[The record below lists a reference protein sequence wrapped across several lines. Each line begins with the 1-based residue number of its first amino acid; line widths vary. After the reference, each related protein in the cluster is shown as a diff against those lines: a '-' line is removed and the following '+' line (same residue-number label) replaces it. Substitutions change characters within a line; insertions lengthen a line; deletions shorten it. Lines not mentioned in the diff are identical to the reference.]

1 VRGRAHRHEATTL
14 SSKAT
19 TTPSGE
25 DKVNILL
32 VDDQPARLM
41 SYDAILS
48 SLGHNLVQAR
58 SGTEALSRLME
69 ADYAAILL
77 DINMPGMDG
86 FETAA
91 LIHQHPRFEKTP
103 IIFVTAVHVTDL
115 DRLKGYELGAVD
127 YVYVPVVPEILRGKV
142 QVLVELYRQR
152 RELERLNKS
161 LAEANAALQAEKAR
175 ELEVLNTTL
184 AQANAELAQANRT
197 LQAEIAER
205 VKAQEALEAADRR
218 KDDFLAML
226 SHELRNPLAAIQGS
240 IELMQR
246 KRIDDAELMWA
257 RDVIA
262 RQNRHLTRLIDDLL
276 DVSRI
281 TRGKLT
287 LQKEPVEIR
296 EVAQLAVETVRP
308 LIDAREHQLTV
319 ALPELPLHVEGDAV
333 RLTQVI
339 TNLLTNSAKYTGEGG
354 RIALVVEHEQGESG
368 EQVVI
373 TVRDNGR
380 GISPEAMPR
389 LFEPSTHEER
399 LNSGAHGGLGIGL
412 IVVRGLVEMH
422 GGSVEARSDGAGR
435 GSVFTVKLPVMP
447 IDALTLKV
455 EPARDL
461 PASGAEEPAAAQP
474 GSSGLRILVV
484 DDNQDSA
491 ISMTL
496 LLELQGHE
504 VHVAHAGPA
513 ALRVAADKRPDVIL
527 LDIGM
532 PGMNGYEVAKQL
544 RAQDEFADTLLV
556 AITGYGRA
564 SDVKQTQS
572 AGFDHHLVKPVDYEK
587 LQAVLASKSAKNA
600 VREDGVHSGEPAEHW
615 AGNTSA

>member
-1 VRGRAHRHEATTL
+1 LTG
-14 SSKAT
+14 KAT
-19 TTPSGE
+19 NGSNGE

-58 SGTEALSRLME
+58 SGTEALARLME

-91 LIHQHPRFEKTP
+91 LIHQHPRFENTP

-175 ELEVLNTTL
+175 ELEMLNATL

-197 LQAEIAER
+197 LQAEITER

-246 KRIDDAELMWA
+246 RNIDDAELMWA
-257 RDVIA
+257 RDVVA

-308 LIDAREHQLTV
+308 LIEARGHQLTV
-319 ALPELPLHVEGDAV
+319 ELPELPFHVEGDAV

-339 TNLLTNSAKYTGEGG
+339 SNLLANSAKYTDEGG
-354 RIALVVEHEQGESG
+354 RIDLVVGHEPAESG
-368 EQVVI
+368 GEHVVI
-373 TVRDNGR
+373 SVRDNGR

-435 GSVFTVKLPVMP
+435 GSVFTVKLPLMP
-447 IDALTLKV
+447 VEGLTLKF
-455 EPARDL
+455 EPAREL
-461 PASGAEEPAAAQP
+461 QGSAAEEPARAEAA
-474 GSSGLRILVV
+474 GGGLRILVV

-532 PGMNGYEVAKQL
+532 PGMNGYEVARQL
-544 RAQDEFADTLLV
+544 RAQGEFADTLLV

-564 SDVKQTQS
+564 SDVKQTQL

-600 VREDGVHSGEPAEHW
+600 VREDVGVSSGGGDQVERW
-615 AGNTSA
+615 AGNTSL

>member
-1 VRGRAHRHEATTL
+1 
-14 SSKAT
+14 
-19 TTPSGE
+19 
-25 DKVNILL
+25 
-32 VDDQPARLM
+32 
-41 SYDAILS
+41 
-48 SLGHNLVQAR
+48 
-58 SGTEALSRLME
+58 
-69 ADYAAILL
+69 
-77 DINMPGMDG
+77 
-86 FETAA
+86 
-91 LIHQHPRFEKTP
+91 
-103 IIFVTAVHVTDL
+103 VHVTDL

-161 LAEANAALQAEKAR
+161 LAEANAALQAEQAR
-175 ELEVLNTTL
+175 ELEALNATL

-197 LQAEIAER
+197 LQEEIAER
-205 VKAQEALEAADRR
+205 VRAQEALEAADRR

-246 KRIDDAELMWA
+246 KRIEDPELKWA
-257 RDVIA
+257 RDVVA

-287 LQKEPVEIR
+287 LQKEPVELR
-296 EVAQLAVETVRP
+296 EVAQHAVETVRP
-308 LIDAREHQLTV
+308 LIEARQHKFSIELPDA
-319 ALPELPLHVEGDAV
+319 PLHVEGDAV

-339 TNLLTNSAKYTGEGG
+339 SNLLTNAAKYTDEGG
-354 RIALVVEHEQGESG
+354 HIQLVLDRHAGADSAGHASIRV
-368 EQVVI
+368 
-373 TVRDNGR
+373 TDNGR
-380 GISPEAMPR
+380 GIAREAMPR

-422 GGSVEARSDGAGR
+422 GGTVEAASEGPGR
-435 GSVFTVKLPVMP
+435 GSVFTVKLPVVPMKE
-447 IDALTLKV
+447 LTLKV
-455 EPARDL
+455 APAHD
-461 PASGAEEPAAAQP
+461 PASIETTTEGT
-474 GSSGLRILVV
+474 GLRILVV

-513 ALRVAADKRPDVIL
+513 ALRLATEKKPDVIL

-532 PGMNGYEVAKQL
+532 PGMNGFEVAKQL
-544 RAQDEFADTLLV
+544 RAQADFAHTLLV

-564 SDVKQTQS
+564 SDVKQTES
-572 AGFDHHLVKPVDYEK
+572 AGFDHHLVKPVDYDK
-587 LQAVLASKSAKNA
+587 LQAVLASGPRASVRRDVA
-600 VREDGVHSGEPAEHW
+600 VADATGRW
-615 AGNTSA
+615 AP

>member
-1 VRGRAHRHEATTL
+1 MVASSNQLGAHV
-14 SSKAT
+14 
-19 TTPSGE
+19 SGE
-25 DKVNILL
+25 DKVNLLL
-32 VDDQPARLM
+32 VDDQAARLM

-48 SLGHNLVQAR
+48 VLGHNLIHAR

-69 ADYAAILL
+69 GDYAAILL

-142 QVLVELYRQR
+142 QVLIELYRQR

-175 ELEVLNTTL
+175 ELEALNATL
-184 AQANAELAQANRT
+184 AGANAELAQANRT
-197 LQAEIAER
+197 LQAEVSER
-205 VKAQEALEAADRR
+205 VRAQEALEAADRR

-240 IELMQR
+240 VELMQ
-246 KRIDDAELMWA
+246 KKIIDDPQLQWA
-257 RDVIA
+257 RDVIS

-287 LQKEPVEIR
+287 LQKEPVDLRDI
-296 EVAQLAVETVRP
+296 AQLASETVRP
-308 LIDAREHQLTV
+308 LIEARGH
-319 ALPELPLHVEGDAV
+319 ELVIDVPDSPLHVQGDAV
-333 RLTQVI
+333 RLTQVVA
-339 TNLLTNSAKYTGEGG
+339 NLLTNAAKYTDDGG
-354 RIALVVEHEQGESG
+354 RVKLVIESDG
-368 EQVVI
+368 AGGGSEPGQVAIRVL
-373 TVRDNGR
+373 DNGH
-380 GISPEAMPR
+380 GIPEESMPR
-389 LFEPSTHEER
+389 LFEPYTHEER
-399 LNSGAHGGLGIGL
+399 LNSGTHGGLGIGL

-422 GGSVEARSDGAGR
+422 GGVVEARSEGAGR
-435 GSVFTVKLPVMP
+435 GSEFTVRLPALP
-447 IDALTLKV
+447 IDELALI
-455 EPARDL
+455 PPPRA
-461 PASGAEEPAAAQP
+461 AEAAPAAESQA
-474 GSSGLRILVV
+474 LRILVV

-504 VHVAHAGPA
+504 VHVAHAGEA
-513 ALRVAADKRPDVIL
+513 ALSVASEKRPDVIL

-532 PGMNGYEVAKQL
+532 PGMNGYEVARHL
-544 RAQDEFADTLLV
+544 RAQEAFTHTLLV

-564 SDVKQTQS
+564 SDLKQTES

-587 LQAVLASKSAKNA
+587 LQAVLSTCAAGNPGSRRNA
-600 VREDGVHSGEPAEHW
+600 VPRPEVEIERV
-615 AGNTSA
+615 AGNTPL

>member
-1 VRGRAHRHEATTL
+1 MTRNATISAPT
-14 SSKAT
+14 
-19 TTPSGE
+19 GE
-25 DKVNILL
+25 DRVNILL

-41 SYDAILS
+41 SYEAILNV
-48 SLGHNLVQAR
+48 LGQNLVHAR
-58 SGTEALSRLME
+58 SGTEALARLME

-142 QVLVELYRQR
+142 QVLVELHRQR

-161 LAEANAALQAEKAR
+161 LAEANAALQAEQAR
-175 ELEVLNTTL
+175 ELEALNATL

-197 LQAEIAER
+197 LQDEIAER
-205 VKAQEALEAADRR
+205 VRAQAALEAADRR

-246 KRIDDAELMWA
+246 KRIDDPELRWA
-257 RDVIA
+257 RDVVA

-287 LQKEPVEIR
+287 LQKEQVELR
-296 EVAQLAVETVRP
+296 EVAQVAVETARP
-308 LIDAREHQLTV
+308 LIAARQHEFRI
-319 ALPELPLHVEGDAV
+319 ELPDAPLYVEGDAV
-333 RLTQVI
+333 RLTQVVS
-339 TNLLTNSAKYTGEGG
+339 NLLTNAAKYTDEGG
-354 RIALVVEHEQGESG
+354 RIQLVVERQVGGEGGDQASIR
-368 EQVVI
+368 V
-373 TVRDNGR
+373 TDNGR
-380 GISPEAMPR
+380 GIAKEAMPR

-422 GGSVEARSDGAGR
+422 GGSVEAASEGPGR
-435 GSVFTVKLPVMP
+435 GTVFTVKLPLL
-447 IDALTLKV
+447 ALEELTLQV
-455 EPARDL
+455 APAHDST
-461 PASGAEEPAAAQP
+461 PIETTNEGT
-474 GSSGLRILVV
+474 GLKILVV

-504 VHVAHAGPA
+504 VHVAHAGPT
-513 ALRVAADKRPDVIL
+513 ALRLAAEKKPDVIL

-532 PGMNGYEVAKQL
+532 PGMNGFEVARQL
-544 RAQDEFADTLLV
+544 RSQDEFARTLLV

-564 SDVKQTQS
+564 SDVKQTES
-572 AGFDHHLVKPVDYEK
+572 AGFDHHLVKPVDYDK
-587 LQAVLASKSAKNA
+587 LQAVLASGARSASVPGDVA
-600 VREDGVHSGEPAEHW
+600 ATADTAERY
-615 AGNTSA
+615 GS

>member
-1 VRGRAHRHEATTL
+1 LTIKPTSVTT
-14 SSKAT
+14 
-19 TTPSGE
+19 GE

-41 SYDAILS
+41 SYEAILTV
-48 SLGHNLVQAR
+48 LGQNLVHAR
-58 SGTEALSRLME
+58 SGTEALARLME
-69 ADYAAILL
+69 SDYAAILL

-161 LAEANAALQAEKAR
+161 LAEANAALQAEQAR
-175 ELEVLNTTL
+175 ELEALNATL

-197 LQAEIAER
+197 LQDEIAER
-205 VKAQEALEAADRR
+205 VRAQEALEAADRR

-246 KRIDDAELMWA
+246 KRIEDPELQWA
-257 RDVIA
+257 RDVVA

-287 LQKEPVEIR
+287 LQKEPVELR

-308 LIDAREHQLTV
+308 LIEARQHKFTIELPDA
-319 ALPELPLHVEGDAV
+319 PLHVEGDAV
-333 RLTQVI
+333 RLTQVVS
-339 TNLLTNSAKYTGEGG
+339 NLLTNAVKYTEEGG
-354 RIALVVEHEQGESG
+354 RIQLVVERHAGSDSVDEAKIR
-368 EQVVI
+368 V
-373 TVRDNGR
+373 TDNGR
-380 GISPEAMPR
+380 GISREAMSR

-422 GGSVEARSDGAGR
+422 GGVVEAASEGPGR
-435 GSVFTVKLPVMP
+435 GSVFTVKLPLLP
-447 IDALTLKV
+447 AQELTLKV
-455 EPARDL
+455 APAHD
-461 PASGAEEPAAAQP
+461 PVSIETTTEGT
-474 GSSGLRILVV
+474 GLRILVV

-513 ALRVAADKRPDVIL
+513 ALRLAAEKRPDVIL

-532 PGMNGYEVAKQL
+532 PGMNGFEVAKQL

-572 AGFDHHLVKPVDYEK
+572 AGFDHHLVKPVDYDK
-587 LQAVLASKSAKNA
+587 LQAVIASGPRNA
-600 VREDGVHSGEPAEHW
+600 SVRRDVAITADARER
-615 AGNTSA
+615 

>member
-1 VRGRAHRHEATTL
+1 MTAKLGAHV
-14 SSKAT
+14 
-19 TTPSGE
+19 SGE
-25 DKVNILL
+25 DKVNVLL

-41 SYDAILS
+41 SYEAILS
-48 SLGHNLVQAR
+48 VLGHNLVHAR
-58 SGTEALSRLME
+58 SGTEALARLME
-69 ADYAAILL
+69 NDFAAILL

-142 QVLVELYRQR
+142 QVLIELYRQR

-175 ELEVLNTTL
+175 ELEALNATL
-184 AQANAELAQANRT
+184 AAANAELAQTNRA

-240 IELMQR
+240 IELMQT
-246 KRIDDAELMWA
+246 KEIEDPQLQWA
-257 RDVIA
+257 RDVVA
-262 RQNRHLTRLIDDLL
+262 RQNRHLTRLIEDLL

-287 LQKEPVEIR
+287 LHKEPVELR
-296 EVAQLAVETVRP
+296 EVAQLATETVRP
-308 LIDAREHQLTV
+308 LIEARQHELLV
-319 ALPELPLHVEGDAV
+319 DLPDEPLHVEGDGV

-339 TNLLTNSAKYTGEGG
+339 GNLLTNAAKYTDEGG
-354 RIALVVEHEQGESG
+354 RIQLTVQRERGGDDRFGQALIRVA
-368 EQVVI
+368 
-373 TVRDNGR
+373 DNGR
-380 GISPEAMPR
+380 GLSAEAMSQ

-422 GGSVEARSDGAGR
+422 GGVVEARSDGPGR
-435 GSVFTVKLPVMP
+435 GSVFSVRLPLLPVQE
-447 IDALTLKV
+447 LTLKV
-455 EPARDL
+455 APARK
-461 PASGAEEPAAAQP
+461 PPVSEPAATV
-474 GSSGLRILVV
+474 SGLRILVV

-496 LLELQGHE
+496 LLELHGHE
-504 VHVAHAGPA
+504 VHVAHAGLT
-513 ALRVAADKRPDVIL
+513 ALKIANEKRPDVIL

-532 PGMNGYEVAKQL
+532 PGMNGYEVARQL
-544 RAQDEFADTLLV
+544 RAQDAFADTLLI

-564 SDVKQTQS
+564 SDIKQTES
-572 AGFDHHLVKPVDYEK
+572 AGFDHHLVKPVDYER
-587 LQAVLASKSAKNA
+587 LQAVLAARTTTAASRRA
-600 VREDGVHSGEPAEHW
+600 VPVRAS
-615 AGNTSA
+615 

>member
-1 VRGRAHRHEATTL
+1 V
-14 SSKAT
+14 
-19 TTPSGE
+19 SGE
-25 DKVNILL
+25 DKVNVLL

-48 SLGHNLVQAR
+48 VLGYNLVHAR
-58 SGTEALSRLME
+58 SGTEALARLME
-69 ADYAAILL
+69 ADFAAILL

-142 QVLVELYRQR
+142 QVLIELYRQR

-161 LAEANAALQAEKAR
+161 LAAANAALQAEKAR
-175 ELEVLNTTL
+175 ELEALNAIL
-184 AQANAELAQANRT
+184 AEANAELAQANRT
-197 LQAEIAER
+197 LQAEVAER
-205 VKAQEALEAADRR
+205 ERAQEALEAADRR

-240 IELMQR
+240 IELMQ
-246 KRIDDAELMWA
+246 KKEIEDPQLQWA
-257 RDVIA
+257 RDVIS

-287 LQKEPVEIR
+287 LQREPVELR
-296 EVAQLAVETVRP
+296 DVAQLAVETVRP
-308 LIDAREHQLTV
+308 LLESRRHELALHVPDA
-319 ALPELPLHVEGDAV
+319 PLHVEGDAV
-333 RLTQVI
+333 RLTQVLA
-339 TNLLTNSAKYTGEGG
+339 NLLTNAAKYTDEGG
-354 RIALVVEHEQGESG
+354 RIELTIQRDSASERGHDHVSIRV
-368 EQVVI
+368 
-373 TVRDNGR
+373 TDNGR
-380 GISPEAMPR
+380 GIPEEAMPR

-422 GGSVEARSDGAGR
+422 GGVVEARSDGSGQ
-435 GSVFTVKLPVMP
+435 GSVFTVRLPLLSVEE
-447 IDALTLKV
+447 LTLTV
-455 EPARDL
+455 APAHDTAAP
-461 PASGAEEPAAAQP
+461 PAPAESA
-474 GSSGLRILVV
+474 LRILVV

-504 VHVAHAGPA
+504 VHVAHAGTT
-513 ALRVAADKRPDVIL
+513 ALQIASDKRPDVIL

-532 PGMNGYEVAKQL
+532 PGMNGYEVARHL
-544 RAQDEFADTLLV
+544 RAQPEFADTLLV

-564 SDVKQTQS
+564 ADMKQTHA
-572 AGFDHHLVKPVDYEK
+572 AGFNHHLVKPVDYEK
-587 LQAVLASKSAKNA
+587 LQAVLAARCGGSAS
-600 VREDGVHSGEPAEHW
+600 SGPLRNGHVAQG
-615 AGNTSA
+615 AGNTPM